1 MELDTKQ
8 ILNTNLAYYSKL
20 AVSMKTLAKSH
31 DTFNN
36 KYYAVGTTF
45 TMV

>member
-1 MELDTKQ
+1 MELDTNQ
-8 ILNTNLAYYSKL
+8 ILNTKLAYYSNL
-20 AVSMKTLAKSH
+20 AVSMKNLAKSH

-36 KYYAVGTTF
+36 KYYAVGITF